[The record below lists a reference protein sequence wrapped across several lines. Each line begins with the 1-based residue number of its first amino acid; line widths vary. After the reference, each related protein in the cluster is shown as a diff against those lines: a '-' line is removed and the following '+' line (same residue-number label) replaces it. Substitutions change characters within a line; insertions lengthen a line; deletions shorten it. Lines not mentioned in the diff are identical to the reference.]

1 MYLTYR
7 SNSRRLGHAR
17 EERALEVFGGS
28 REDDRLAARA
38 AGQDAGV
45 AMLVLNAWVLWI
57 LGQIDLFGA

>member
-1 MYLTYR
+1 
-7 SNSRRLGHAR
+7 
-17 EERALEVFGGS
+17 VFGGS

-45 AMLVLNAWVLWI
+45 AMLVLKAWVLWI